1 MSKHV
6 LTVDDS
12 SAIRFR
18 ITQLLRDKD
27 YDVLEAE
34 NGLKALDILK
44 SHQIELLITDL
55 HMPEM
60 DGLELIE
67 EVRKMTQ
74 YKYLPILFLTT
85 ETADDIIA
93 KGKRAGATGWIVK
106 PFQPDKLLRSIKRVL

>member
-1 MSKHV
+1 MSKYV

-12 SAIRFR
+12 SAIRSR
-18 ITQLLRDKD
+18 ITQLLGDEE

-34 NGLKALDILK
+34 NGFKALEILK
-44 SHQIELLITDL
+44 SHEIELLITDL

-67 EVRKMTQ
+67 AVRKMKE

-85 ETADDIIA
+85 ESADDVIA

-106 PFQPDKLLRSIKRVL
+106 PFQPDRLLRSIKRVL